1 MNIILSNSEKADK
14 FAYIFQHMK
23 LFTEQINIMFEEERV
38 YIQAMDS
45 ARVSIFEIDIKS
57 TWFDKYERT
66 ESTNLCLGINASILY
81 KILNTRDK
89 SQELSITYDPEESDK
104 LAIRFSSTNKA
115 IFDKNFVI
123 PLIDIDEQIMEIP
136 ESDSHAEILINATNF
151 ANIISQLRLFGD
163 TIDISCTE
171 EQILL
176 CSNSVDSG
184 KMTVEISMDDLDEFS
199 INDGASLKLCFS
211 LTQVHNICMY
221 HKISKDVQIKWIHD
235 FPMQIKYAIDDSLVN
250 LKFYLAPK
258 ISDD

>member
-1 MNIILSNSEKADK
+1 MNISLLNSEKADK

-66 ESTNLCLGINASILY
+66 EDGNVCLGINSSILY

-89 SQELSITYDPEESDK
+89 SQELSITYDSEESDK
-104 LAIRFSSTNKA
+104 LAIRFSSPNKT

-163 TIDISCTE
+163 TIEISCTE

-176 CSNSVDSG
+176 CSNSVDCG
-184 KMTVEISMDDLDEFS
+184 NMTVEISMEDLDEFS
-199 INDGASLKLCFS
+199 INDGASLKLSFS
-211 LTQVHNICMY
+211 LAQLHNICMY
-221 HKISKDVQIKWIHD
+221 HKISKDVQIKWIND
-235 FPMQIKYAIDDSLVN
+235 FPMQISYAIDNN
-250 LKFYLAPK
+250 LLNLRFYLAPK